1 MLITLGNLIVVFIS
15 LGFLLK
21 IFFRRKFSYWKKR
34 GVPQLEAHIPFGNG
48 PNPFKIRQ
56 PFYLTV
62 KSYYDEFRRQ
72 GQKHGG
78 IYITTRP
85 VYMTIDP
92 DYVKNVMSKDFQ
104 HFYDRGTYYNEKGDP
119 LSAHLFNLEGQK
131 WKNLRQKLTPTFTS
145 GKMRM
150 MFPTLLACGN
160 QMLEELDRLS
170 KKAEPIDIKE
180 ILGCY
185 STDVIGKMKFFH

>member
-1 MLITLGNLIVVFIS
+1 MLTIIGNIVATFIILTFLI
-15 LGFLLK
+15 K
-21 IFFRRKFSYWKKR
+21 TFFKKKFTYWKER
-34 GVPQLEAHIPFGNG
+34 DVPQLDASIPFGNG
-48 PNPFKIRQ
+48 PNPFKIRE
-56 PFYLTV
+56 PFYMIV
-62 KSYYDEFRRQ
+62 KRYYDHFRSE

-78 IYITTRP
+78 IYMTTRP

-92 DYVKNVMSKDFQ
+92 DYVKNIMSKDFQ

-131 WKNLRQKLTPTFTS
+131 WKSLRQKLTPTFTG

-150 MFPTLLACGN
+150 MFPTLLDCGN
-160 QMLEELDRLS
+160 QMLEEINRLS
-170 KKAEPIDIKE
+170 TKPDPVDIKE

-185 STDVIGKMKFFH
+185 STDVIGTV